1 MKIQNGAGVC
11 RFCGQSRIIED
22 GAELTEAQLAEAA
35 TMLCQCDSAKEY
47 QAAANRRIIS
57 KQRIDE
63 LFGDGTGTYEQ
74 PESAINLAKAAVDL
88 VCDRRAKQVVI
99 TFKAGLNVKIMR
111 MAKDKIKVVREIS
124 ETNTFEQ

>member
-1 MKIQNGAGVC
+1 M
-11 RFCGQSRIIED
+11 
-22 GAELTEAQLAEAA
+22 
-35 TMLCQCDSAKEY
+35 
-47 QAAANRRIIS
+47 
-57 KQRIDE
+57 
-63 LFGDGTGTYEQ
+63 FGDGEYEQ

-99 TFKAGLNVKIMR
+99 TFKTGLNAKIMR

>member
-22 GAELTEAQLAEAA
+22 GAEMTEPQLAEAA

-63 LFGDGTGTYEQ
+63 LFGDGEYEQ

-88 VCDRRAKQVVI
+88 VCDGRAKQVVI
-99 TFKAGLNVKIMR
+99 TFKTGLNAKIMR

>member
-22 GAELTEAQLAEAA
+22 GAEMTESQLAEAA

-63 LFGDGTGTYEQ
+63 LFGDGEYEQ

-99 TFKAGLNVKIMR
+99 TFKTGLNAKIMR

>member
-11 RFCGQSRIIED
+11 RFCGQSRIIEVV
-22 GAELTEAQLAEAA
+22 EEMTVPQLAEAA

-63 LFGDGTGTYEQ
+63 LFGDGEYEQ

-99 TFKAGLNVKIMR
+99 TFKTGLNAKIMR

>member
-22 GAELTEAQLAEAA
+22 GAEMTEPQLAEAA

-47 QAAANRRIIS
+47 QAIANRKIIS

-63 LFGDGTGTYEQ
+63 LFGDGEYEQ

-99 TFKAGLNVKIMR
+99 TFKTGLNAKIIR
-111 MAKDKIKVVREIS
+111 MAKEKIKVVREIS

>member
-22 GAELTEAQLAEAA
+22 GAEMTEPQLAEAA

-63 LFGDGTGTYEQ
+63 LFGDGEYEQ

-99 TFKAGLNVKIMR
+99 TFKTGLNAKIMR

>member
-22 GAELTEAQLAEAA
+22 GAEMTEPQLAEAA

-63 LFGDGTGTYEQ
+63 LFGDGGEYEQ

-99 TFKAGLNVKIMR
+99 TFKTGLNAKIIR
-111 MAKDKIKVVREIS
+111 MAKEKIKVVREIS

>member
-11 RFCGQSRIIED
+11 RFCGQSCIIED
-22 GAELTEAQLAEAA
+22 GAEMTEPQLAEAA

-63 LFGDGTGTYEQ
+63 LFGDGGEYEQ

-99 TFKAGLNVKIMR
+99 TFKTGLNAKIMR

>member
-22 GAELTEAQLAEAA
+22 GAEMTEPQLAEAA

-63 LFGDGTGTYEQ
+63 LFGDGEYEQ

-99 TFKAGLNVKIMR
+99 TFKTGLNAKIMR

-124 ETNTFEQ
+124 ETNTYEQ

>member
-22 GAELTEAQLAEAA
+22 GAEMTEPQLAEAA

-63 LFGDGTGTYEQ
+63 LFGDGEYEQ

-99 TFKAGLNVKIMR
+99 TFKTGLNAKIVR

>member
-22 GAELTEAQLAEAA
+22 GAEMTEPQLAEAA

-63 LFGDGTGTYEQ
+63 LFGDGEYEQ

-99 TFKAGLNVKIMR
+99 TFKTGLNAKIMR

-124 ETNTFEQ
+124 ETNTFKQ

>member
-22 GAELTEAQLAEAA
+22 GAEMTEPQLAEAA

-63 LFGDGTGTYEQ
+63 LFGDGEYEQ

-88 VCDRRAKQVVI
+88 VCDRRAKQVVL
-99 TFKAGLNVKIMR
+99 TFKTGLNAKIMR

>member
-22 GAELTEAQLAEAA
+22 GAEMTEPQLAEAA

-63 LFGDGTGTYEQ
+63 LFGDGGEYEQ

-99 TFKAGLNVKIMR
+99 TFKTGLNAKIMR